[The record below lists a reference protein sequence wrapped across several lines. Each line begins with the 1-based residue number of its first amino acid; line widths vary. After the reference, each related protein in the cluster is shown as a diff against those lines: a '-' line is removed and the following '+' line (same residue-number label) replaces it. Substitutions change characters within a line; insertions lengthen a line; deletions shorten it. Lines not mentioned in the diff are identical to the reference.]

1 MHKLKSSQRDK
12 VIKLMNL
19 TNLSEKVAIN
29 MLASSNWKLEWAS
42 DNFFNSM
49 SSSSGGLNYHY
60 QQNYRYPPPPPVVN
74 QQKIDALFASLKDAH
89 EQNKIGVEGIS
100 RFCEELDVDPASITV
115 LALCWKFDA
124 KTQCV
129 FTYDEFVKGMVTLGC
144 DDLQKLRNKLP
155 QLVEEIKI
163 PSNFRELY
171 QFTFLFAKNVG
182 QKFLDLDMAL
192 AYWDMLLKDKFQF
205 LDLWSKYLTEH
216 FKRPIARDT
225 WNLLLDFSQQIDDQ
239 MSNYDEEG
247 AWPVVIDEFVEWARP
262 QLQKK

>member
-1 MHKLKSSQRDK
+1 
-12 VIKLMNL
+12 MNL

-29 MLASSNWKLEWAS
+29 MLANSNWKLEWAS
-42 DNFFNSM
+42 DSFFSSM
-49 SSSSGGLNYHY
+49 SSGSTAFNYHY
-60 QQNYRYPPPPPVVN
+60 QQQNHRHHHPSPPAVN
-74 QQKIDALFASLKDAH
+74 QHKIDALFASLKDPQ

-100 RFCEELDVDPASITV
+100 RFCEELQVDPASISV
-115 LALCWKFDA
+115 LALCWKFEA

-129 FTYDEFVKGMVTLGC
+129 FTYDEFVKGMVELGC

-155 QLVEEIKI
+155 QIVEEIKI
-163 PSNFRELY
+163 PSNFRDLY

-205 LDLWSKYLTEH
+205 LDLWKKYLTENY
-216 FKRPIARDT
+216 KRPIARDT
-225 WNLLLDFSQQIDDQ
+225 WNLLLDFSQQIDSE

-247 AWPVVIDEFVEWARP
+247 AWPVLIDEFVEWARP
-262 QLQKK
+262 QLHKQ